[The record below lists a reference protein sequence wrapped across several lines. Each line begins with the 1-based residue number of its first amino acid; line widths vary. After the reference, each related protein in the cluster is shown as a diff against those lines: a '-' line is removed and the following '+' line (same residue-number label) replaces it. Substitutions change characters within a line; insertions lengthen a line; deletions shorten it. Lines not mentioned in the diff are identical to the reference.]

1 MQKFKLAVVAAL
13 SLAAMSLPVFAHHP
27 LGGAPMTTFSDG
39 ALSGIGHPILGFDH
53 LFFICAVGIAAVF
66 TGRALVAPG
75 LCIAGMLA
83 GVGLILNGIALP
95 MVEPAIA
102 LSLLIVGALIMSGR
116 AMSLPVAGLLFAVLG
131 VFHGWAFGEALA
143 GQEGGSPIQV
153 AVGYLLGLG
162 VTQWLIAIG
171 AGLVVSR
178 GWRAASASD
187 VPARLAGGMVAGAGL
202 FLTLEAVEGPVLAVL
217 GLGAA

>member
-1 MQKFKLAVVAAL
+1 MRNLKLPA
-13 SLAAMSLPVFAHHP
+13 LAAVLLVASSLPSHAHHP

-39 ALSGIGHPILGFDH
+39 VLSGIGHPILGFDH
-53 LFFICAVGIAAVF
+53 LFFICAVGIAALF

-75 LCIAGMLA
+75 LYIAGMLG
-83 GVGLILNGIALP
+83 GVGLILGGVALP
-95 MVEPAIA
+95 MVEPVIA

-116 AMSLPVAGLLFAVLG
+116 AMSLPVVGLLFAVLG
-131 VFHGWAFGEALA
+131 VFHGWAFGESLA
-143 GQEGGSPIQV
+143 GQEGGAPMQV

-162 VTQWLIAIG
+162 VTQWLIAIA

-178 GWRAASASD
+178 GWRVASASD
-187 VPARLAGGMVAGAGL
+187 VPVRLAGGMVAGAGL
-202 FLTLEAVEGPVLAVL
+202 FLTLEAIEGPVLAML